1 MLFYEEFLG
10 LLLAQ
15 CQLLLAGGSHL
26 IVFLLLLHYTRQLC
40 DFLLRSW

>member
-15 CQLLLAGGSHL
+15 YQLLLAGASRL
-26 IVFLLLLHYTRQLC
+26 TDFFLLLHYTRQLC
-40 DFLLRSW
+40 DFLFRSW

>member
-15 CQLLLAGGSHL
+15 CQLLIAGVSRL
-26 IVFLLLLHYTRQLC
+26 TDFLLLLHYTRQLC